1 MKDSGLLEQIKKRL
15 LISSVVRPA
24 VNLRGTGPNFIG
36 LCPFHE
42 EKTPSF
48 HVRDNLG
55 RFKCFGCGASGDIIE
70 FVMKLRGLSFSEAMA
85 ELAESAGINPI
96 KALPAKVVNK
106 SMDLLRAQSIA
117 QEYFVKELKE
127 SSGRKAYEY
136 LKARGLTAEM
146 IAQGSLGFG
155 GTGESF
161 LAHLAKRGVSVPC
174 ALKAGL
180 IKSGGTLTPWFSG
193 RITFP
198 IRNFAGQIIAFGAR
212 AMPDDEGAKYV
223 NTHNYE
229 HYEKRKNFYGIFESK
244 AAILKGQAPVLVEGY
259 FDAMAFWAIGIPA
272 LALCGTALSPE
283 HASIIKRLS
292 SRLILCFDAD
302 RAGVLALRNSLM
314 EIFNKEINPSLI
326 LLNEKDAGEYL
337 AKGELSKLKDGLAQK
352 TDALCFLID
361 KAAEQGRSDIAERI
375 KQIDWLV
382 PVLSL
387 LKRPLVRRQYV
398 AYLAKALHEDPAL
411 LWWEIGKK
419 LPKDKGL
426 AALKTDNFSLSAQE
440 RLLLRLILAD
450 ASSWSKIEDLLPKGE
465 VRDVFSLFNEF
476 KEPQEIKA
484 KILSLYPQ
492 IWPAVLGV
500 LEDPI
505 EVSQEEAQSQ
515 IEAIRKKNE
524 GQLIKAALKQKG
536 LELEQLEKKKDF
548 SKAIAI
554 LKEKSAM
561 LSQSKPQEEVLEE
574 KKKAEPKPK
583 PQLKPQPKPQ
593 PLPSVAREKPASEE
607 QYFDPSEDWF

>member
-1 MKDSGLLEQIKKRL
+1 MKDSGLLEQIKRRV

-70 FVMKLRGLSFSEAMA
+70 FVMKLRGLSFNEALA
-85 ELAESAGINPI
+85 ELAESAGVKPV
-96 KALPAKVVNK
+96 KALPPKVVNK

-127 SSGRKAYEY
+127 SSGQKAYQY
-136 LKARGLTAEM
+136 LKTRGLSAEM

-155 GTGESF
+155 GTSAGF

-180 IKSGGTLTPWFSG
+180 VKSGSSLTPWFSG

-229 HYEKRKNFYGIFESK
+229 YYEKRKNFYGIFESK
-244 AAILKGQAPVLVEGY
+244 AAILKGQPPVLVEGY
-259 FDAMAFWAIGIPA
+259 FDAMAFWAIGVPA
-272 LALCGTALSPE
+272 LALCGTALSAE

-292 SRLILCFDAD
+292 SRLIFCFDAD

-314 EIFNKEINPSLI
+314 EIFTKEISPSLMV
-326 LLNEKDAGEYL
+326 LGEKDAGEYL
-337 AKGELSKLKDGLAQK
+337 AKGELSKLKESLAQK

-361 KAAEQGRSDIAERI
+361 KAAEQARSDIAERI

-382 PVLSL
+382 PVLGL

-419 LPKDKGL
+419 LPKGKG
-426 AALKTDNFSLSAQE
+426 ARAPKTDDFTLSATE
-440 RLLLRLILAD
+440 RLLLRLILTDAD
-450 ASSWSKIEDLLPKGE
+450 YWPKIEDLLPEGE
-465 VRDVFSLFNEF
+465 VRDVFLLFTQI
-476 KEPQEIKA
+476 KDPQEIKA
-484 KILSLYPQ
+484 KILSLYPH

-505 EVSQEEAQSQ
+505 EISQEEAQSQ
-515 IEAIRKKNE
+515 IDAIHKKND
-524 GQLIKAALKQKG
+524 GQLIKAMLKQKG

-548 SKAIAI
+548 SKALAI

-561 LSQSKPQEEVLEE
+561 LSLNKPQEEVLEE
-574 KKKAEPKPK
+574 KKKPEPKPK
-583 PQLKPQPKPQ
+583 PELKPRLKPETK
-593 PLPSVAREKPASEE
+593 PLPARERPVSEE
-607 QYFDPSEDWF
+607 QFFDPAEDWF